1 MVLEELNLTAGD
13 LVRGVIGVLLERF
26 TWLMTFIKAVGI
38 LVIIYSIY
46 LIIKVFRDMK
56 MRSRVKRIEGKVSLI
71 DKKLDILLKQ
81 KSTKQVFPEEEKS
94 PEKKSLGFLRNLFK
108 KKDTKKKKKSKK

>member
-1 MVLEELNLTAGD
+1 MVLEGLNVTAGD
-13 LVRGVIGVLLERF
+13 LIRGFMGVLLERF

-38 LVIIYSIY
+38 LVIIYTIY

-56 MRSRVKRIEGKVSLI
+56 MRSRIKKIDNKITLI

-81 KSTKQVFPEEEKS
+81 KSTKQSPKEKIL
-94 PEKKSLGFLRNLFK
+94 EKKRKGFFKNLFK
-108 KKDTKKKKKSKK
+108 KKEKKKKTSKK